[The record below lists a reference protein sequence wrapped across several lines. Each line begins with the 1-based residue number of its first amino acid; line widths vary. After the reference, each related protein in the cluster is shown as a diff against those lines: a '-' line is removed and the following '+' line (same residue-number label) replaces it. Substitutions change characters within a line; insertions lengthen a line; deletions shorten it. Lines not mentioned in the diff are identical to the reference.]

1 MIVLGDENS
10 QASWSVRSSFDEETS
25 SHKLVS
31 WNDIS
36 NVSSRLD
43 SILNIKLPRFVSEL
57 PEKGNW

>member
-10 QASWSVRSSFDEETS
+10 EASWSVKSSFDKETS

-36 NVSSRLD
+36 NVRFRLD
-43 SILNIKLPRFVSEL
+43 CILNIKLPRFVSEL
-57 PEKGNW
+57 PERD